1 MRKLIFLS
9 FILVFNL
16 NSCFGYLRDS
26 YTYTKSYRSLED
38 FYSVLEQDESIII
51 LDLSLN
57 SGEQLDYVATIQ
69 FHTESDTIYE
79 YQYTITHSGLTY
91 RSIFTLQREESRSS
105 GGQLFKG
112 EIIDEEIILQDLII
126 RTRLTPPS
134 KFGSPLQ
141 FVLNFYFEAK
151 GIGYY
156 GEINHVNEISE
167 NFDKQV
173 FIDYIIELYEANL
186 SLD

>member
-16 NSCFGYLRDS
+16 NSCFGYLRNA
-26 YTYTKSYRSLED
+26 YVYTKSYRSLED
-38 FYSVLEQDESIII
+38 FFSVLEQDESIII

-57 SGEQLDYVATIQ
+57 SGEQLDNVATIQ
-69 FHTESDTIYE
+69 FHTDSDTIYE

-112 EIIDEEIILQDLII
+112 DDIDEEIVHEDLII
-126 RTRLTPPS
+126 RTQLTPAS
-134 KFGSPLQ
+134 KFGVPLQ
-141 FVLNFYFEAK
+141 FVLNFYFEAN

-156 GEINHVNEISE
+156 GEIRHVNEISE

-173 FIDYIIELYEANL
+173 FIDYIIELYEEHI
-186 SLD
+186 